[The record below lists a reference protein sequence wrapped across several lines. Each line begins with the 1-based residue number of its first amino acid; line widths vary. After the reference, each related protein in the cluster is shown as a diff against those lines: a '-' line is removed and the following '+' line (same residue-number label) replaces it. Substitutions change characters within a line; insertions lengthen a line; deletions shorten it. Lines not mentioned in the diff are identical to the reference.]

1 MQNYNVIICG
11 NSSMFQKLLGISK
24 EGLRG
29 PLSEAVKA
37 KNLQKYFK
45 GRKTYQNFKTCLD

>member
-1 MQNYNVIICG
+1 MQNYNVVICG

-29 PLSEAVKA
+29 SLSEAVKV